1 MPLVDRAVDPS
12 STRSADPLALLDL
25 DFEPHPRA
33 TGHLEALA
41 LAVPAADTL
50 VPAVDSAPVAPES
63 ADDHVAALRAVPDL
77 LTGPAATRARLGDER
92 DARTPE
98 LFQLRDE
105 APDEAAW
112 HRAVGE
118 LVELHLPLA
127 RSIANRYRTQ
137 HGDHADL
144 VQVACL
150 GLVKAVLRFRP
161 AVGAPFVSFAVP
173 TITGEVRRYFRDHA
187 WDIRP
192 PRHLQELRPDVD
204 RAGQEL
210 AQEFGR
216 TPTSVEIAA
225 RLNVPLREVLA
236 TQRAVTTGL
245 NMHSLEALTDAAPA
259 LSLRDTIGGPDPQLE
274 LVTDRLALRPLV
286 AALPDRDRRI
296 LLLRYVEGFT
306 QRQIAAELGLSQTQ
320 VCRLLTRILSDLRE
334 RLEDPALID

>member
-1 MPLVDRAVDPS
+1 MTLSYVDIDPRFPAPVHAVPS
-12 STRSADPLALLDL
+12 RTRRL
-25 DFEPHPRA
+25 H
-33 TGHLEALA
+33 
-41 LAVPAADTL
+41 AVPAPAISGEPATADGQ
-50 VPAVDSAPVAPES
+50 PGD
-63 ADDHVAALRAVPDL
+63 AL
-77 LTGPAATRARLGDER
+77 TATRSVGTRTPDVRTSDER
-92 DARTPE
+92 DARTPQ
-98 LFQLRDE
+98 LFQERDE
-105 APDEAAW
+105 VTDEAQW
-112 HRAVGE
+112 QRAVAE

-161 AVGAPFVSFAVP
+161 DVGAPFVSFAVP

-187 WDIRP
+187 WDVRP

-210 AQEFGR
+210 AQELGR
-216 TPTSVEIAA
+216 NPTSGQIAA
-225 RLNVPLREVLA
+225 RLNVPEKEVLA

-245 NMHSLEALTDAAPA
+245 NMHSLEALTDSSPG
-259 LSLRDTIGGPDPQLE
+259 LSLRDTIGGLDPQLE

-286 AALPDRDRRI
+286 AALPERDRRI

-306 QRQIAAELGLSQTQ
+306 QRQIASELGLSQTQ
-320 VCRLLTRILSDLRE
+320 VCRLLTRILADLRV
-334 RLEDPALID
+334 RLEDPALAD